1 MFFDVT
7 KYDVITLEESRL
19 GMDFIRLSS
28 KLVTLSTEV
37 GKANADDDMII
48 DKLCDLLNESLT
60 NLKELAH
67 LAYENAKDLFGV
79 DGATVYKYLKEN
91 NLNPTTFP
99 IAYCECIDEHAR
111 HLLLH
116 MIAEEEGIDFTKAR
130 DPRVCRDL
138 TNSNANGLFAILDKP
153 VTELNPDNFKLMHKM
168 TKPNFSVT
176 ELSQSE
182 IDRLNTYHEE
192 YMKKRIYPRVTD
204 KTIDDDDILIHAK
217 KIGVKRKGN
226 F

>member
-7 KYDVITLEESRL
+7 KYDVITLEENRL

-28 KLVTLSTEV
+28 KLVTLSSEV
-37 GKANADDDMII
+37 GKPNVDDDMII
-48 DKLCDLLNESLT
+48 DRLCDLLNESLI
-60 NLKELAH
+60 NLKEIAH

-79 DGATVYKYLKEN
+79 DGASVYQYLRN
-91 NLNPTTFP
+91 NNINPDTFP
-99 IAYCECIDEHAR
+99 GLYSECIDTHAR

-168 TKPNFSVT
+168 TKPNFSIT

-182 IDRLNTYHEE
+182 IHRLNTYHEE
-192 YMKKRIYPRVTD
+192 YMKKKIYPRVTD
-204 KTIDDDDILIHAK
+204 KTIDDEDVLSHAK
-217 KIGVKRKGN
+217 KIGAKRKGN